1 MKQSLKAIITM
12 TFFSLCAGLILTTT
26 AQAATLT
33 VTSTGDTT
41 VGAAGCGDGCSLR
54 EAITAAVSGDTI
66 VFDST
71 VFAAAQTINL
81 TSQLPTISK
90 NLIITG
96 TGARLL
102 TVLRSTAT
110 NYRIFNITAGTVRI
124 SGMTISNGSDSSG
137 GGGGVTTS
145 GTSVVTLDGVTVSG
159 TTSVSVAAVDNL
171 GGTLTILNSTIS
183 NNSTIGVAAEGT
195 AVNIANSTI
204 SGNNGTNQGVAG
216 GIYNAVTLNLNNVT
230 VANNVNGGIENGGN
244 AINIRNTIITGSTG
258 RADALGGFT
267 SRGNNL
273 VSNLGTATGFSAAS
287 GDKLNVVANLA
298 ALANNGGQTD
308 THRPNT
314 GSPAI
319 DAGNNCVVTAT
330 CGTNNPPVALTN
342 DQRGT
347 GFGRQGGTS
356 VDIGAIEAVPPTAA
370 NASISGRV
378 TTADGRGIT
387 NVSITVSGGNLSE
400 PKTVRTSSFGN
411 YSIADL
417 AAGETY
423 IVEIRAKRYSFTNS
437 TRVISLM
444 ENVSDQN
451 FIAAQ

>member
-1 MKQSLKAIITM
+1 M
-12 TFFSLCAGLILTTT
+12 TFFSLCVGLILTTT

-102 TVLRSTAT
+102 TVRRSTAT

-145 GTSVVTLDGVTVSG
+145 GTPVVTLDGVTVSG

-216 GIYNAVTLNLNNVT
+216 GIYNSATLNLNNVT
-230 VANNVNGGIENGGN
+230 VANNVNGGIENFGTT
-244 AINIRNTIITGSTG
+244 NIRNTIITGSTG

-287 GDKLNVVANLA
+287 GDKLNVAANLA

-319 DAGNNCVVTAT
+319 DAGNNCVVTAA
-330 CGTNNPPVALTN
+330 CGTNNPPVALTT

-387 NVSITVSGGNLSE
+387 NVWIIIGGGSLSQ
-400 PKTVRTSSFGN
+400 PRTVRTSSFG
-411 YSIADL
+411 YYRVEDL
-417 AAGETY
+417 PAGETY
-423 IVEIRAKRYSFTNS
+423 ILEIRAKRYSFTNP
-437 TRVISLM
+437 TRIISLT
-444 ENVSDQN
+444 EDASEQN
-451 FIAAQ
+451 FIADEQ

>member
-1 MKQSLKAIITM
+1 MKQSLKAIITT
-12 TFFSLCAGLILTTT
+12 TFFSLCAGLVLTTA

-54 EAITAAVSGDTI
+54 EAITAAAAGDTI
-66 VFDST
+66 NFSSLFNT
-71 VFAAAQTINL
+71 AQTINI
-81 TSQLPTISK
+81 TSQLPTIGK

-102 TVLRSTAT
+102 TVRRSTAT

-124 SGMTISNGSDSSG
+124 SGMTISNGSDSAG
-137 GGGGVTTS
+137 GGGGVTTA
-145 GTSVVTLDGVTVSG
+145 GTSSVVTLDGVTVSG
-159 TTSVSVAAVDNL
+159 TSSISVAGVDSF

-183 NNSTIGVAAEGT
+183 NNSCIGVASEGT

-204 SGNNGTNQGVAG
+204 SGNNGTSVGVAG
-216 GIYNAVTLNLNNVT
+216 GIYNSTTLNLNNVT
-230 VANNVNGGIENGGN
+230 VANNVNGGIENFGTT
-244 AINIRNTIITGSTG
+244 NIRNTIITGSTG
-258 RADALGGFT
+258 RADAVGGFT
-267 SRGNNL
+267 SQGNNL

-287 GDKLNVVANLA
+287 GDKLNVAANLA

-308 THRPNT
+308 THSPNT

-319 DAGNNCVVTAT
+319 NAGNNCVVTAT
-330 CGTNNPPVALTN
+330 CGTNNPPVALTT

-347 GFGRQGGTS
+347 GFGRQGGTA

-378 TTADGRGIT
+378 LTADGRGIT

-400 PKTVRTSSFGN
+400 PKVVRTSSFGY
-411 YSIADL
+411 YSVTDL
-417 AAGETY
+417 VAGETY
-423 IVEIRAKRYSFTNS
+423 IVEIRAKRYLFTNS
-437 TRVISLM
+437 TRVINLM
-444 ENVSDQN
+444 EDISDQN
-451 FIAAQ
+451 FIAEQ